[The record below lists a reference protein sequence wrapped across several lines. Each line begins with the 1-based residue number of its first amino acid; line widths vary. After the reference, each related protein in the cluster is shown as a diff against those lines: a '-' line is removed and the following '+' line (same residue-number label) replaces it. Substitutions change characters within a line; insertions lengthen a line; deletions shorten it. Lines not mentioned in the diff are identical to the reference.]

1 MPVPVWHM
9 FCTFQVSTPFLAH
22 VTDCQTFKGACCA
35 VLTPDMTIP
44 WFACC
49 RRMKG
54 EYVYFAMV
62 IFIAVMLI
70 LVVVI
75 NYQFGASFFVFLL
88 LVAMLIYC
96 IISTV
101 FLLLAVVGHDE

>member
-1 MPVPVWHM
+1 MHNLM
-9 FCTFQVSTPFLAH
+9 FTS
-22 VTDCQTFKGACCA
+22 CA
-35 VLTPDMTIP
+35 
-44 WFACC
+44 ASC
-49 RRMKG
+49 RRMTG
-54 EYVYFAMV
+54 EYVYFAVV

-70 LVVVI
+70 LVVLV

-88 LVAMLIYC
+88 LVAMLISC

>member
-1 MPVPVWHM
+1 
-9 FCTFQVSTPFLAH
+9 
-22 VTDCQTFKGACCA
+22 
-35 VLTPDMTIP
+35 
-44 WFACC
+44 
-49 RRMKG
+49 MKG
-54 EYVYFAMV
+54 EYVYFAVV

-70 LVVVI
+70 LVVAI